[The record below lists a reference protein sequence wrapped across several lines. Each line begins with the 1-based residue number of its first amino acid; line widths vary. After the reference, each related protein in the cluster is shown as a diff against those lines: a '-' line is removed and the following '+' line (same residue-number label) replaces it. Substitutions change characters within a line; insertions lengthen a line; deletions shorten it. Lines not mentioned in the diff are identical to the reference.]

1 MDFIAEKSGTL
12 LSGVRDE
19 RFGARKFQLEV
30 IAQVLFELVLDRFGF
45 RLRADNYVSSKV
57 NPL

>member
-1 MDFIAEKSGTL
+1 MDFIAEKSGPL
-12 LSGVRDE
+12 LSGVCDE

-45 RLRADNYVSSKV
+45 RLRAVC
-57 NPL
+57 